1 MPLEDERLCGCC
13 GCQVSWLDVTLRS
26 PGDPSPGD
34 GFGDDPFA
42 MAASSTR
49 SAEVYDVGAVTLP
62 FSATVPSNATLLA
75 AGLPP
80 DFSATAVAFGHEAS
94 VVTSLNPYF
103 DGPSTTAG
111 PVFTLG
117 GLPVLQLSYS
127 VPDPEA
133 QYYAAEWLLSDNTS
147 AELQEAWDAA
157 GSVVYG
163 GMSNTVA
170 GNLSAGTSFG
180 MVSKSWIATSTLSVG
195 GGTRYFDSTAAVS
208 RLDCQA
214 WRYQPDGDTTGLVTV
229 STSVVSVPPLGSDP
243 VPSLSRGGN
252 NAAVSHW
259 QWQGLNVSPVIGSSG
274 VGYLRFRLRQNG
286 RAKAGKTFSIR
297 LTRSFVSTVTAT
309 VTLSATDG
317 YRWSN
322 SNQLPS
328 GVAWDGSS
336 PLAASGV
343 TINAASDYA
352 VLAFTGQPG
361 ASVNVELIYGT
372 ATADD
377 IGEGSFFAPSSWVI
391 STYTRFAPAIVG
403 GLVSIYRDGSL
414 AYQGDAN
421 PPEGG
426 PVFSP
431 VSELATHGTYYMVS
445 EKNAGFQEYRKEF
458 VSFVVD
464 TESPLVGCT
473 APNDIFAGETLA
485 VPTVFAT
492 EPFASLPSTYRFYN
506 VAGQS
511 GGASRRA
518 VPSAVGTYRVL
529 PAQQSSG
536 EGEAFFTDR
545 AGNVA
550 PFVPEF
556 DLKIVAV
563 PADGHRGA
571 RPTLSTP
578 APFVRNPL
586 RGRKQ
591 NERVWWVDLSF
602 DRKVLRSSVQIS
614 QVRLWKTT
622 LSAEDVPQ
630 TVAVQPTSLEEFG
643 DTGTRWRIAIPD
655 ADQTERS
662 FWLCEFVP
670 DGVVTDDV
678 QTVEVESFDKLHAE
692 SFYKILYVTAD
703 TGKKYSKS
711 PAGYVEVQGS
721 YPLDANGVEY
731 DPEPCLLSARVTWL
745 MAGEDERNP
754 VDVSHY
760 SQALG
765 PRPTLTAEFNEE
777 AYDGL
782 CSLTAGDQGF
792 GVAGLG
798 TYFYGK
804 TAFAPGV
811 PHPTLPPADCSYFG
825 VRTTIDPCPPATL
838 GDCAV
843 PRLTQKHSSLIACD
857 GDITGWVI
865 TPPEIPADALNYD
878 DETYGLVLPALGNQQ
893 YPQIAT
899 PLAVTLLGGPVQVG
913 SSVGGVSV
921 RQNEWRAWL
930 ESEQEAEPQGW
941 GSGVQIGGY
950 SPVTFKLGGGYDTQA
965 LAILV
970 TAHWVKASVTAARQ
984 CRTYPGLE
992 TSVLSPLTLFAQ
1004 VVVFATE
1011 TITYDEIRNDDG
1023 DLLSGPLERVRKL
1036 VLTAANLFVTL
1047 TKEQEEAIDNG
1058 EPIPFASDSGWT
1070 IAAT

>member
-1 MPLEDERLCGCC
+1 
-13 GCQVSWLDVTLRS
+13 VSWLDVTLRS
-26 PGDPSPGD
+26 PGDPSPGND
-34 GFGDDPFA
+34 FGNDPFA

-75 AGLPP
+75 SGPP
-80 DFSATAVAFGHEAS
+80 ADFNAVVNVFGHAAS
-94 VVTSLNPYF
+94 ITTSMTPYY
-103 DGPSTTAG
+103 DGPPTIAG
-111 PVFTLG
+111 FTLEL
-117 GLPVLQLSYS
+117 LPALQLSYNS
-127 VPDPEA
+127 
-133 QYYAAEWLLSDNTS
+133 AEWLMADDTPAEAQS
-147 AELQEAWDAA
+147 AWAVA
-157 GSVVYG
+157 GEMPYG
-163 GMSNTVA
+163 GASNDVR
-170 GNLSAGTSFG
+170 GSLSAGTSFAA
-180 MVSKSWIATSTLSVG
+180 VSKSWIATSTLSVG
-195 GGTRYFDSTAAVS
+195 GGTRYFDLGFDVS
-208 RLDCQA
+208 RLYCQA

-243 VPSLSRGGN
+243 VPSLFRGGN

-259 QWQGLNVSPVIGSSG
+259 QWRGLNVNPVIGSSG

-286 RAKAGKTFSIR
+286 RTKAGKTFSIR
-297 LTRSFVSTVTAT
+297 LTRSFVSTVTAM

-361 ASVNVELIYGT
+361 ASVNVELLYGT

-445 EKNAGFQEYRKEF
+445 EKNAGFQQYRKEF

-464 TESPLVGCT
+464 TESPLVGST

-602 DRKVLRSSVQIS
+602 DRKVLRSSVEIS

-630 TVAVQPTSLEEFG
+630 TVAVQPTSLEEIG

-670 DGVVTDDV
+670 TGVVTDDV
-678 QTVEVESFDKLHAE
+678 RIVEVDTYDDLHAE

-703 TGKKYSKS
+703 TGKKYSKA
-711 PAGYVEVQGS
+711 PAGYVEVQGN

-765 PRPTLTAEFNEE
+765 PHPTLTAEFNEE
-777 AYDGL
+777 EYDGL

-792 GVAGLG
+792 GMAGLG

-804 TAFAPGV
+804 TAFFPGV
-811 PHPTLPPADCSYFG
+811 PQPTSPPEDCSYFG
-825 VRTTIDPCPPATL
+825 VRTTIDPCPPMML
-838 GDCAV
+838 GDCTV
-843 PRLTQKHSSLIACD
+843 PRASQRHSSLIGCD
-857 GDITGWVI
+857 GEITGWII
-865 TPPEIPADALNYD
+865 TPPEIASEDLDQVQYAS
-878 DETYGLVLPALGNQQ
+878 AQ
-893 YPQIAT
+893 YPSIVT
-899 PLAVTLLGGPVQVG
+899 PLAIKLLGGPVEVG
-913 SSVGGVSV
+913 AAVGGVSV
-921 RQNEWRAWL
+921 RQNEWRSWD
-930 ESEQEAEPQGW
+930 ESDEEAYPQGW
-941 GSGVQIGGY
+941 GIGVDNRGY
-950 SPVTFKLGGGYDTQA
+950 SPAYFRLGTPLGVLVQA
-965 LAILV
+965 E
-970 TAHWVKASVTAARQ
+970 WVKASVTATRL

-992 TSVLSPLTLFAQ
+992 TSALGSLSLTAN

-1011 TITYDEIRNDDG
+1011 TVTHDEIRDDEG
-1023 DLLSGPLERVRKL
+1023 NLLAEPLERVRKL
-1036 VLTAANLFVTL
+1036 VLIAGSFFVTL
-1047 TKEQEEAIDNG
+1047 TKEQEEAVDNG
-1058 EPIPFASDSGWT
+1058 EPITLGNQLGEWT
-1070 IAAT
+1070 IAAVT

>member
-1 MPLEDERLCGCC
+1 MAD
-13 GCQVSWLDVTLRS
+13 DTL
-26 PGDPSPGD
+26 
-34 GFGDDPFA
+34 A
-42 MAASSTR
+42 EAQ
-49 SAEVYDVGAVTLP
+49 SAWQ
-62 FSATVPSNATLLA
+62 A
-75 AGLPP
+75 AGEL
-80 DFSATAVAFGHEAS
+80 V
-94 VVTSLNPYF
+94 Y
-103 DGPSTTAG
+103 AG
-111 PVFTLG
+111 WSNGLG
-117 GLPVLQLSYS
+117 G
-127 VPDPEA
+127 D
-133 QYYAAEWLLSDNTS
+133 
-147 AELQEAWDAA
+147 
-157 GSVVYG
+157 
-163 GMSNTVA
+163 
-170 GNLSAGTSFG
+170 LSAGTSFPA
-180 MVSKSWIATSTLSVG
+180 VSKSWIATSTLSVG
-195 GGTRYFDSTAAVS
+195 GGTRYFDLGPDVS
-208 RLDCQA
+208 RLYCQA

-243 VPSLSRGGN
+243 VPSLFRGGN

-445 EKNAGFQEYRKEF
+445 EKNAGFQEYHKEF

-602 DRKVLRSSVQIS
+602 DRKVLRSSVEIG

-630 TVAVQPTSLEEFG
+630 TVAVQPTSLEEIG

-692 SFYKILYVTAD
+692 SFYKILYVTTD

-711 PAGYVEVQGS
+711 PAGYVEVQGN

-811 PHPTLPPADCSYFG
+811 PHPTSPPADCSYFG
-825 VRTTIDPCPPATL
+825 VRTTIDPCSPMML

-843 PRLTQKHSSLIACD
+843 PRVSQRHSSLIGCD
-857 GDITGWVI
+857 GEITGWVI
-865 TPPEIPADALNYD
+865 TPPEIASEDLDYD
-878 DETYGLVLPALGNQQ
+878 EETYGGMPVEVQSQ
-893 YPQIAT
+893 YPSAQYPSIVT
-899 PLAVTLLGGPVQVG
+899 PLAMKLLGGPVEVG
-913 SSVGGVSV
+913 AAVGGVSV
-921 RQNEWRAWL
+921 RQNEWRSWE
-930 ESEQEAEPQGW
+930 ESEEQAEPQGW
-941 GSGVQIGGY
+941 GIGVVVGGY
-950 SPVTFKLGGGYDTQA
+950 SPVYFRLGANPTGIGTAA
-965 LAILV
+965 LAVLV
-970 TAHWVKASVTAARQ
+970 QAEWVKASVTATRL

-992 TSVLSPLTLFAQ
+992 TSVLGSLTLTANAT
-1004 VVVFATE
+1004 VFATE
-1011 TITYDEIRNDDG
+1011 TVTHDEIRDTEGN
-1023 DLLSGPLERVRKL
+1023 LLAEPLERVRKL
-1036 VLTAANLFVTL
+1036 VLIAGSFSVTL

-1058 EPIPFASDSGWT
+1058 EPITLGNQLGEWT
-1070 IAAT
+1070 IAAVT